1 MHAWGPIKCAPQETR
16 AGSPA
21 RVEMHDHSTVRRRIH
36 SRECISLSVVGVS
49 RVVSFRLLGDEGCG
63 RCNHAVPASRAQVWK
78 GLSCAF
84 CLALKQFITATDCV
98 SGTGDL
104 MNDCLL
110 LIQSTHQMGTSG
122 AEHPQ
127 IARADP
133 SHAALVCSHMPT
145 LSPHPYGLC
154 WPDAHY

>member
-1 MHAWGPIKCAPQETR
+1 MRTAR
-16 AGSPA
+16 NA
-21 RVEMHDHSTVRRRIH
+21 RVRLCVWKCMIIAQFDAGFIH
-36 SRECISLSVVGVS
+36 GNVISLSVVGVP
-49 RVVSFRLLGDEGCG
+49 RVVSFHLLGDEGCG
-63 RCNHAVPASRAQVWK
+63 RCNHAVPASRAQVWR

-110 LIQSTHQMGTSG
+110 LIQSTHQTGTSG

-133 SHAALVCSHMPT
+133 SHAALICSHIPT
-145 LSPHPYGLC
+145 LSSHPYGLC
-154 WPDAHY
+154 WPQAHY